1 MVCYETQSHRM
12 KEEKP
17 FQFSLIEC
25 RRGNAAPHASVYVC
39 VHVLVKK
46 RVRGTS
52 VRKEQPCS
60 GGVSGL
66 FGTGGR
72 PKCGEG
78 HPHMQTHTLE

>member
-52 VRKEQPCS
+52 VRKEQPCR
-60 GGVSGL
+60 GGVSRL
-66 FGTGGR
+66 FGDWGAA
-72 PKCGEG
+72 
-78 HPHMQTHTLE
+78 QVW